1 VADLARTPIRLAVVL
16 AVAVVALFEVLTLL
30 QGVRSTQRLQA
41 RATHDVQRAVEDAR
55 GQLVVGLEERGPR
68 SWRAVATRAV
78 QRELAAEVEVL
89 DPQGRVLLAHPVPPP
104 VSHTLSPEDRVRVD
118 RGRVLT
124 FVVGSGTSL
133 RALSYL
139 GFDSGGRSLLLR
151 LATPVPDLEEERQE
165 RRQILLGHGA
175 ALGALLLAAVLVLLP
190 PRPVPSRASR
200 GALHA
205 YEEAVELLRDRDQEM
220 TARHEAERQRMEDAL
235 REKEAFAR
243 AGELTAGIVHE
254 VRNGLGT
261 IVGYARLLERAEP
274 GVDAG
279 DAARS
284 IREECETLETVVRRF
299 SEFIRVERLN
309 LSELDLARLL
319 SRVVSREVRGA
330 ETVSV
335 SLVGL
340 DESLPVRGDE
350 ELLERAFENLVRN
363 AVEAVG
369 EGPGRIEIE
378 AQADLG
384 ELEIRISDDGPG
396 LSPDHPGE
404 IRPFFTTRTGG
415 LGLGLPLARKIL
427 LLHAGSLELLEG
439 PEGGVTVLVIL
450 PVLPV
455 RGLEV

>member
-1 VADLARTPIRLAVVL
+1 VVL
-16 AVAVVALFEVLTLL
+16 ALAVVALFEVLTLL
-30 QGVRSTQRLQA
+30 QGLRSTQRLQA

-55 GQLVVGLEERGPR
+55 GQLVVALEERGPPG
-68 SWRAVATRAV
+68 WRAAAARALE
-78 QRELAAEVEVL
+78 RELAAEVEVL
-89 DPQGRVLLAHPVPPP
+89 DLRGRVLLAHPAPPP
-104 VSHTLSPEDRVRVD
+104 VSHTLPPEDRARVG
-118 RGRVLT
+118 RGPVLT

-139 GFDSGGRSLLLR
+139 GFGSGGRPLLLR

-165 RRQILLGHGA
+165 RRQVLLGHGA

-190 PRPVPSRASR
+190 RRPVSARASQ
-200 GALHA
+200 GALDA
-205 YEEAVELLRDRDQEM
+205 YEEAMELLRDRGEEM
-220 TARHEAERQRMEDAL
+220 TARHEAERLRMEDAL

-261 IVGYARLLERAEP
+261 IVGYARLLERTEP
-274 GVDAG
+274 GVDPG
-279 DAARS
+279 DAGRF

-299 SEFIRVERLN
+299 NEFIRVERLN

-319 SRVVSREVRGA
+319 SRVVSREVRGREA
-330 ETVSV
+330 VSV

-340 DESLPVRGDE
+340 DELLPIRGDE

-363 AVEAVG
+363 AAEAAG
-369 EGPGRIEIE
+369 EGGGSIEIE
-378 AQADLG
+378 AEADEG
-384 ELEIRISDDGPG
+384 QVEIRISDDGPG

-404 IRPFFTTRTGG
+404 VRPFFTTRTGG

-450 PVLPV
+450 PV
-455 RGLEV
+455 RGLEA

>member
-1 VADLARTPIRLAVVL
+1 MAEQARTPIRLAVVL
-16 AVAVVALFEVLTLL
+16 ALAVVALFEVLTLL

-55 GQLVVGLEERGPR
+55 GQLAMGLEERGPPG
-68 SWRAVATRAV
+68 WRAAAARALDGD
-78 QRELAAEVEVL
+78 LAAEVEVL
-89 DPQGRVLLAHPVPPP
+89 DLQGRVLLAHPAPPP
-104 VSHTLSPEDRVRVD
+104 VSHTLSPEDRARVG
-118 RGRVLT
+118 RGRALT
-124 FVVGSGTSL
+124 FVVGSGPSL
-133 RALSYL
+133 RALTYL
-139 GFDSGGRSLLLR
+139 GFDSRGRSLLLR

-190 PRPVPSRASR
+190 RRPVSSRASR

-205 YEEAVELLRDRDQEM
+205 YEEAVELLRDRDQEL
-220 TARHEAERQRMEDAL
+220 TARHEAERRRMEDTL
-235 REKEAFAR
+235 REREAFAR

-274 GVDAG
+274 GIDVG

-299 SEFIRVERLN
+299 NEFIRVERLN
-309 LSELDLARLL
+309 LSELDLTRLL
-319 SRVVSREVRGA
+319 SRVVSREVRGREA
-330 ETVSV
+330 LTVS
-335 SLVGL
+335 LRGL
-340 DESLPVRGDE
+340 DDPLPIRGDE

-363 AVEAVG
+363 AAEAAG
-369 EGPGRIEIE
+369 EGGGRIEIE
-378 AQADLG
+378 AQAD
-384 ELEIRISDDGPG
+384 EDQVEVRISDDGPG

-427 LLHAGSLELLEG
+427 LLHAGALQLLEG
-439 PEGGVTVLVIL
+439 PEGGVTVLVLL
-450 PVLPV
+450 PVLGP
-455 RGLEV
+455 ES